1 MSKSSHLPSYKKAW
15 LSFEDQ
21 ATLLET
27 RGLVIA
33 DRPRAVQFLS
43 HINYY
48 RFSGYCLAFE
58 ASRHQFLPGTTFE
71 QVEHAYLFDRSLRD
85 VVTEALEVIELD
97 IRTLIAFT
105 FGKTYGPFGQTLA
118 SNFHCPPTRHQNWL
132 RKLNEEAT
140 RSSELFVTHFKNH
153 YAGFPDLPVWIVTEV
168 MSFGGLSQMFSNMHR
183 NDQKPVAVRYG
194 LQSVTL
200 ESWMHHM
207 VYVRNLCAHHSRIW
221 DRVWSI
227 KPTLPYGSAWKPPY
241 VPSNSQLLATL
252 LLLNHLLSRC
262 PSNSA
267 FASEWRARINRLLAQ
282 PPACPQPLD
291 RMGLT
296 QQWPQ
301 HSLWK

>member
-1 MSKSSHLPSYKKAW
+1 MSNPSHRPFYQKAW

-21 ATLLET
+21 AALLET
-27 RGLVIA
+27 RGLFIA
-33 DRPRAVQFLS
+33 DRPRAVQVLS

-58 ASRHQFLPGTTFE
+58 ANRHQFLPGTTFE

-85 VVTEALEVIELD
+85 VITEALEVIELD
-97 IRTLIAFT
+97 LRTLIAFT
-105 FGKTYGPFGQTLA
+105 FGKTYGPFGHTLA
-118 SNFHCPPTRHQNWL
+118 PNFHCLQQRHQDW
-132 RKLNEEAT
+132 RGKLHEEAR

-153 YAGFPDLPVWIVTEV
+153 YAEFPDLPVWIVTEV

-183 NDQKPVAVRYG
+183 KDQKPVAVRYG
-194 LQSVTL
+194 LQPDTL

-252 LLLNHLLSRC
+252 LLLNHLLTRC

-267 FASEWRARINRLLAQ
+267 FASEWRARINELLAQ

-296 QQWPQ
+296 PKWPQ